1 MARFECGGRRWNWT
15 RVAVACA
22 TAAALARGAAAQV
35 ADPGYG
41 LEELT
46 IAPGS
51 AFLGGFEVLA
61 NGNWA
66 LYDGTSVVEL
76 SSVDGSF
83 VRSLFTPQGF
93 TFGAF
98 LTRSPDGATLY
109 FGDSS
114 ANQIWAIDLA
124 SLQALPVLQVNF
136 PFDLAFDP
144 QGRAFV
150 TWSPGFFQGSHV
162 SLCDFANGTL
172 DDVVDSPE
180 ASGPLAFDA
189 DGNLWTA
196 LPDFS
201 SFPPLADA
209 TELIQIA
216 KSDLDAAVGPT
227 SYDALL
233 APVHA
238 QLDGAYGI
246 ALDDAGDIVVSDSN
260 YGTLIEVDLQT
271 GAERQLAFA
280 GARVGFLFL
289 RFVDGAHGVLEPW
302 QPADGGELLAIRSD
316 FFSLNSLDRVHAARP
331 ELSLS
336 TGPVVPPGLFD
347 LDVTG
352 ATQNGLGLLFLS
364 DGLATGELELRNRT
378 WPAPL
383 FFDLDFVNVQ
393 LLPIVLDVD
402 GAYHETLDNPGLG
415 GVTIAA
421 QLLTAGALSGPW
433 YGTSNALSVTL
444 Q

>member
-1 MARFECGGRRWNWT
+1 MARFERSSRGRIWT
-15 RVAVACA
+15 R
-22 TAAALARGAAAQV
+22 AALACAAAAMAARGASAQV

-41 LEELT
+41 LDELT
-46 IAPGS
+46 IAPPN

-83 VRSLFTPQGF
+83 VQSLFTPQGF

-124 SLQALPVLQVNF
+124 TQQATPVLSVNF

-144 QGRAFV
+144 QGRGFV
-150 TWSPGFFQGSHV
+150 TWSAGFGQGSHV

-189 DGNLWTA
+189 DGDLWTA

-201 SFPPLADA
+201 SFPPKPGA
-209 TELIQIA
+209 TELIEVA
-216 KSDLDAAVGPT
+216 KGDLDAAVGAT

-246 ALDDAGDIVVSDSN
+246 ALDDAGDVVVSDSN
-260 YGTLIEVDLQT
+260 YGTLIEIDAQT
-271 GAERQLAFA
+271 GAQRQLAWA
-280 GARVGFLFL
+280 GVRVGFLFV
-289 RFVDGAHGVLEPW
+289 RYVDGAHGVFEPW

-316 FFSLNSLDRVHAARP
+316 FFSFNSLDRVHAARP
-331 ELSLS
+331 GLSLS
-336 TGPVVPPGLFD
+336 TGPVVPPGPFD

-352 ATQNGLGLLFLS
+352 ATPNGLGLLFLS
-364 DGLATGELELRNRT
+364 DGLAGSELQLRNRT

-393 LLPIVLDVD
+393 LLPIALDVD
-402 GAYHETLDNPGLG
+402 GGYHETLDNPGLG

-421 QLLTAGALSGPW
+421 QLLTAGALTGPW
-433 YGTSNALSVTL
+433 YGTSDALAVTL